1 MNHAPTT
8 TEPRGQARLPGLAG
22 QIATALR
29 GSLTVTDLYGDLGG
43 PIYHQL
49 CRDDDHEIREVKA
62 ALRGVSGP
70 VLELAC
76 GSGRLTVPLLA
87 GGYQVTG
94 VDNSPSLLALLAERL
109 NEPRAAALARRL
121 TTIEADIR
129 DLALDGRFGAALLGT
144 TTVGLLPPKTRPV
157 AFASVRQHLDAGA
170 PFVLTV
176 FDPAHSPDPGA
187 GLAAPVE
194 TATTMVVDDTVCTLI
209 DHVTADRSR
218 RHVALLQVRSGHEPL
233 LLTSE
238 VHLVT
243 VAEVTAELT
252 AAGFDVEAP
261 RPLRSAAPGAVSVL
275 ITARKTA

>member
-1 MNHAPTT
+1 MNHSPTT
-8 TEPRGQARLPGLAG
+8 TEPPGQSRLPGLAG
-22 QIATALR
+22 RIATALR
-29 GSLTVTDLYGDLGG
+29 GSLTVAGLYGDLGG
-43 PIYHQL
+43 PIYHRL
-49 CRDDDHEIREVKA
+49 CRDDDHEIREVTA
-62 ALRGVSGP
+62 ALRGVGGP

-87 GGYQVTG
+87 GGFRITG
-94 VDNSPSLLALLAERL
+94 VDSSPSLLALLAERL
-109 NEPRAAALARRL
+109 NEPRAAALAGRL

-129 DLALDGRFGAALLGT
+129 DLALDGRFAAALLGT
-144 TTVGLLPPKTRPV
+144 TTVGLLPPDARPAV
-157 AFASVRQHLDAGA
+157 FASVRQHLDTGA

-176 FDPAHSPDPGA
+176 FDPAHSPDTGA
-187 GLAAPVE
+187 RPARPVE
-194 TATTMVVDDTVCTLI
+194 TSTTMVVDDTVCTLI
-209 DHVTADRSR
+209 DHVAADRSR
-218 RHVALLQVRSGHEPL
+218 RHVALLQVRPGHEPL

-261 RPLRSAAPGAVSVL
+261 RPVRGAAPEGVSVL